1 MCLFF
6 FFKQKTA
13 DEMRISVWSSD
24 VCSSVLGGMP
34 AAAVQLHQ
42 DRARGP
48 MTGTAL
54 IRPYAAAG
62 ASLALTPVSFTATP
76 DGATHFTTTATLS
89 GPLGDGRIEN
99 ARMPISGVWN
109 GAGRLLVNRQ
119 CAPLS
124 FDSLAVS
131 SLVPKPTRLT
141 LCPQGR
147 ALLAIDGAALS
158 GGARLA
164 AEQLDD
170 RESRGAGNRVSV
182 R

>member
-1 MCLFF
+1 
-6 FFKQKTA
+6 
-13 DEMRISVWSSD
+13 
-24 VCSSVLGGMP
+24 
-34 AAAVQLHQ
+34 
-42 DRARGP
+42 
-48 MTGTAL
+48 MTGNAL

-99 ARMPISGVWN
+99 ARMPISGVRN

-131 SLVPKPTRLT
+131 SLVLKPSRLT
-141 LCPQGR
+141 LCPQ
-147 ALLAIDGAALS
+147 
-158 GGARLA
+158 
-164 AEQLDD
+164 D
-170 RESRGAGNRVSV
+170 RKSTSLNSSH
-182 R
+182 